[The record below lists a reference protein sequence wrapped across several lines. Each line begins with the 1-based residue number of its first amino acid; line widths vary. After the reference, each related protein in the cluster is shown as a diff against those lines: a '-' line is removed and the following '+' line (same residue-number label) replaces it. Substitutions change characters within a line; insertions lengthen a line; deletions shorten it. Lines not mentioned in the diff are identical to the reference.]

1 MAEKIAINSVNLK
14 YATIAEARKMSGLR
28 LILGAIAVPGPWR
41 EACKGIFYVKKVP
54 YVPVAA
60 VGDDGTDR
68 ELIDWTAQSS
78 APVAI
83 WNEERPRSTWIE
95 QLYLAERLAANPPLV
110 PASIEE
116 RTLMFGYANELC
128 GENGLGWSK
137 RLTMINSTVTNPATP
152 DNVKGFWLKFGTKY
166 GYSAAAAQAA
176 PPRMTEILRLLDARL
191 SQQKAKGSRFLVS
204 DRLSALDIYWAAF
217 AALLRPLEPELCPMA
232 TGFRDFYRET
242 NPAVTAALSQGLLEH
257 RDFIYREYLEL
268 PVVF

>member
-1 MAEKIAINSVNLK
+1 MAEKIAINSVVQK
-14 YATIAEARKMSGLR
+14 YASIAEARKMSGLR

-68 ELIDWTAQSS
+68 ELIEWTAQSS

-95 QLYLAERLAANPPLV
+95 QLYLAERLAANPPLIPV
-110 PASIEE
+110 SIEG

-137 RLTMINSTVTNPATP
+137 RLTMIHSTVSNPATP

-166 GYSAAAAQAA
+166 GYSAGAAQAA
-176 PPRMTEILRLLDARL
+176 PERKIEILALLDARL
-191 SQQKAKGSRFLVS
+191 SQQRANGSRYMVG
-204 DRLSALDIYWAAF
+204 DR
-217 AALLRPLEPELCPMA
+217 M
-232 TGFRDFYRET
+232 
-242 NPAVTAALSQGLLEH
+242 
-257 RDFIYREYLEL
+257 
-268 PVVF
+268 

>member
-1 MAEKIAINSVNLK
+1 MAEKIAINSVKLK
-14 YATIAEARKMSGLR
+14 YASIAEGRKMSGLR
-28 LILGAIAVPGPWR
+28 LILGATAVPGPWR

-68 ELIDWTAQSS
+68 ELIEWTAQSS

-95 QLYLAERLAANPPLV
+95 QLYLAERLAPNPPLI
-110 PASIEE
+110 PATIEE

-137 RLTMINSTVTNPATP
+137 RLGMIHSTVTNPATP

-166 GYSAAAAQAA
+166 GYSAGAAQAA
-176 PPRMTEILRLLDARL
+176 PPRMIEILGLLDARL
-191 SQQKAKGSRFLVS
+191 SQQRAKGSRFLVG
-204 DRLSALDIYWAAF
+204 DRLSALDIYWATF
-217 AALLRPLEPELCPMA
+217 AALLRPLEPGLCPMA
-232 TGFRDFYRET
+232 TGFRDFYKET
-242 NPAVTAALSQGLLEH
+242 NPGVMAALSPQLLEH
-257 RDFIYREYLEL
+257 RDFVYRECLEL

>member
-1 MAEKIAINSVNLK
+1 
-14 YATIAEARKMSGLR
+14 
-28 LILGAIAVPGPWR
+28 
-41 EACKGIFYVKKVP
+41 
-54 YVPVAA
+54 
-60 VGDDGTDR
+60 
-68 ELIDWTAQSS
+68 
-78 APVAI
+78 
-83 WNEERPRSTWIE
+83 
-95 QLYLAERLAANPPLV
+95 
-110 PASIEE
+110 
-116 RTLMFGYANELC
+116 
-128 GENGLGWSK
+128 
-137 RLTMINSTVTNPATP
+137 MINSTVTNPATP